1 MLFSWL
7 RSRRRRAL
15 AAAPFPAEW
24 ERLLVAGVRQVAW
37 LPPDDGQ
44 LLRGM
49 VAVLLAEKRFEG
61 CGGLEVDDE
70 IRVVTA
76 GQMALTALGLS
87 VDLFDRLGSVLL
99 YPGDF
104 KAPRAESLGSGVDIE
119 WRQPLEGEVSTTGA
133 MALSWPR
140 VRAGGRLRDGAR
152 ALVIHE
158 TAHLLDGLDGEIDGA
173 ITGGGGRWEEQF
185 AVCREHY
192 AEVLDEGR
200 AVPFDDYATT
210 SPAEFFAVAS
220 ECFFQDPHP
229 LWRFDHTLYDVL
241 AMAWRQD
248 PRRRVPVS
256 GAARRGG

>member
-15 AAAPFPAEW
+15 AAAPFPVAW
-24 ERLLVAGVRQVAW
+24 ERFLVSGVRQSAW
-37 LPPDDGQ
+37 LSLDEGQ
-44 LLRGM
+44 LLRGI

-61 CGGLEVDDE
+61 CGGLVVDDE

-104 KAPRAESLGSGVDIE
+104 KAPRSETLGSGIDIE
-119 WRQPLEGEVSTTGA
+119 WREPLEGEVSTTGA

-152 ALVIHE
+152 ALVVHE
-158 TAHLLDGLDGEIDGA
+158 TAHLLDGRDGEIDGLP
-173 ITGGGGRWEEQF
+173 GGSGAGQEEEF
-185 AVCREHY
+185 ARCREHY
-192 AEVLDEGR
+192 VEVLDEGR
-200 AVPFDDYATT
+200 AVPFDDYAVT

-220 ECFFQDPHP
+220 ECFFQDPHL
-229 LWRFDHTLYDVL
+229 LWRFDQRLYDLL
-241 AMAWRQD
+241 ATAWRQD
-248 PRRRVPVS
+248 PRRRVPAS
-256 GAARRGG
+256 GGARRG